1 MLLESCGVV
10 YLVPHLHLTVPSL
23 APTVHWET
31 EAYASQQVFMAHVVF
46 LS

>member
-10 YLVPHLHLTVPSL
+10 YLGPHLHLTVPF
-23 APTVHWET
+23 PTVHWET
-31 EAYASQQVFMAHVVF
+31 EAYASELVFMVHVVL